1 MGEKSHIHGGTVMP
15 DKTYKLIE
23 LVGVSATSMED
34 AIQNAI
40 ARANQTLK
48 NLDWFEV
55 VEARGLIQDG
65 KVSQFQVK
73 LKVGFRRTLSPCD
86 ERRRGG

>member
-1 MGEKSHIHGGTVMP
+1 MS

-23 LVGVSATSMED
+23 LVGVSENSIEE
-34 AIQNAI
+34 AIQNAV

-55 VEARGLIQDG
+55 IEARGMIQDG
-65 KVSQFQVK
+65 TVNQFQVK
-73 LKVGFRRTLSPCD
+73 IKVGFRLNV
-86 ERRRGG
+86 

>member
-1 MGEKSHIHGGTVMP
+1 MP

-23 LVGVSATSMED
+23 LVGVSGNSIEE

-55 VEARGLIQDG
+55 IEVRGMNQDG
-65 KVSQFQVK
+65 KVNEIQVK
-73 LKVGFRRTLSPCD
+73 NKDGYRLNM
-86 ERRRGG
+86 

>member
-1 MGEKSHIHGGTVMP
+1 MS

-23 LVGVSATSMED
+23 LVGVSENSIEE
-34 AIQNAI
+34 AIQNAV

-55 VEARGLIQDG
+55 VEARGVIQDG
-65 KVSQFQVK
+65 AVNQFQVK
-73 LKVGFRRTLSPCD
+73 IKVGFRLNM
-86 ERRRGG
+86 

>member
-1 MGEKSHIHGGTVMP
+1 MS

-23 LVGVSATSMED
+23 LVGVSENSIEE
-34 AIQNAI
+34 AIQNAV

-55 VEARGLIQDG
+55 VEARGVIQEG
-65 KVSQFQVK
+65 KVNQFQVK
-73 LKVGFRRTLSPCD
+73 IKVGFRLNM
-86 ERRRGG
+86 

>member
-1 MGEKSHIHGGTVMP
+1 MS

-23 LVGVSATSMED
+23 LVGVSENSIEE

-55 VEARGLIQDG
+55 VEARGMIQDG
-65 KVSQFQVK
+65 TVNQFQVK
-73 LKVGFRRTLSPCD
+73 IKVGFRLNI
-86 ERRRGG
+86 

>member
-1 MGEKSHIHGGTVMP
+1 MP

-23 LVGVSATSMED
+23 LVGVSGNSIEE

-55 VEARGLIQDG
+55 IEVRGMIQDG
-65 KVSQFQVK
+65 KVNEFQVK
-73 LKVGFRRTLSPCD
+73 IKVGFRLNM
-86 ERRRGG
+86 

>member
-1 MGEKSHIHGGTVMP
+1 MQ

-34 AIQNAI
+34 AIQNAVS
-40 ARANQTLK
+40 RANQTLK

-55 VEARGLIQDG
+55 VEARGLIQEG
-65 KVSQFQVK
+65 KVNQFQVK
-73 LKVGFRRTLSPCD
+73 LKVGFRLL
-86 ERRRGG
+86 E

>member
-1 MGEKSHIHGGTVMP
+1 MP

-23 LVGVSATSMED
+23 LVGVSENSIEE

-55 VEARGLIQDG
+55 IEVRGMIQDG
-65 KVSQFQVK
+65 KVNEFQVK
-73 LKVGFRRTLSPCD
+73 IKVGFRLNM
-86 ERRRGG
+86 

>member
-1 MGEKSHIHGGTVMP
+1 MP

-23 LVGVSATSMED
+23 LVGVSATSIED

-40 ARANQTLK
+40 SRANQTLK

-55 VEARGLIQDG
+55 VEARGLIQEG

-73 LKVGFRRTLSPCD
+73 LKVGFRLI
-86 ERRRGG
+86 G

>member
-1 MGEKSHIHGGTVMP
+1 MP

-23 LVGVSATSMED
+23 LVGVSATSIED
-34 AIQNAI
+34 AIQNAVS
-40 ARANQTLK
+40 RANQTLK

-55 VEARGLIQDG
+55 VEARGLIQEG

-73 LKVGFRRTLSPCD
+73 LKVGFRLIA
-86 ERRRGG
+86 

>member
-1 MGEKSHIHGGTVMP
+1 MS

-23 LVGVSATSMED
+23 LVGVSENSIEE
-34 AIQNAI
+34 AIQNAV

-55 VEARGLIQDG
+55 VEARGMIQDG
-65 KVSQFQVK
+65 QVNQFQVK
-73 LKVGFRRTLSPCD
+73 IKVGFRLNI
-86 ERRRGG
+86 

>member
-1 MGEKSHIHGGTVMP
+1 MP

-23 LVGVSATSMED
+23 LVGVSGSSIEE

-55 VEARGLIQDG
+55 IEVRGMIQDG
-65 KVSQFQVK
+65 KVNEFQVK
-73 LKVGFRRTLSPCD
+73 IKVGFRLNM
-86 ERRRGG
+86 

>member
-1 MGEKSHIHGGTVMP
+1 MS

-23 LVGVSATSMED
+23 LVGVSEHSIEE
-34 AIQNAI
+34 AIQNAV

-55 VEARGLIQDG
+55 VEARGMIQDG
-65 KVSQFQVK
+65 KVNQFQVK
-73 LKVGFRRTLSPCD
+73 IKVGFRLNM
-86 ERRRGG
+86 

>member
-1 MGEKSHIHGGTVMP
+1 MA
-15 DKTYKLIE
+15 DNTYKLIE
-23 LVGVSATSMED
+23 LVGASETSIEE

-40 ARANQTLK
+40 TRANQTLK

-65 KVSQFQVK
+65 KVNQFQVK
-73 LKVGFRRTLSPCD
+73 LKVGFRLMA
-86 ERRRGG
+86 

>member
-1 MGEKSHIHGGTVMP
+1 MP

-23 LVGVSATSMED
+23 LVGVSATSIED
-34 AIQNAI
+34 AIQNAVS
-40 ARANQTLK
+40 RANQTLK

-65 KVSQFQVK
+65 KVNQFQVK
-73 LKVGFRRTLSPCD
+73 LKVGFRLI
-86 ERRRGG
+86 G

>member
-1 MGEKSHIHGGTVMP
+1 MP

-23 LVGVSATSMED
+23 LVGVSGTSIEE

-40 ARANQTLK
+40 GRANQTLK

-55 VEARGLIQDG
+55 VEARGLIQEG
-65 KVSQFQVK
+65 KVNQFQVK
-73 LKVGFRRTLSPCD
+73 LKVGFRLMS
-86 ERRRGG
+86 

>member
-1 MGEKSHIHGGTVMP
+1 MQ

-23 LVGVSATSMED
+23 LVGVSATSIED

-40 ARANQTLK
+40 SRANQTLK
-48 NLDWFEV
+48 NLDWFEM
-55 VEARGLIQDG
+55 VETRGLIQEG

-73 LKVGFRRTLSPCD
+73 LKVGFRLL
-86 ERRRGG
+86 G

>member
-1 MGEKSHIHGGTVMP
+1 MS

-23 LVGVSATSMED
+23 LVGVSENSIEE
-34 AIQNAI
+34 AIQNAV

-55 VEARGLIQDG
+55 VEARGMIQDG
-65 KVSQFQVK
+65 TVNQFQVK
-73 LKVGFRRTLSPCD
+73 IKVGFRLNI
-86 ERRRGG
+86 